1 MMNAKFKCLA
11 FNKSELEEML
21 RALRLYHRSV
31 ENAYEYEYLFRIIC
45 KLQKKLDEL
54 NEIARDSDLKIN

>member
-1 MMNAKFKCLA
+1 MMNSKFKCLA

-21 RALRLYHRSV
+21 RGLRLYQRSV